1 MLGVLA
7 NTAAVIAGAL
17 IGVLL
22 NKGINKRIA
31 DGVMAAV
38 GMCVIYIGIT
48 GAMNGKNTLV
58 LVLSVAIGTF
68 IGSAI
73 DIDSK
78 LSLFAKK
85 VESKFK
91 NKSSKT
97 DEPVASTPI
106 ADAFV
111 ASTLLF
117 CIGAMTVV
125 GSLQAGLTGDNT
137 TLFIKS
143 ILDFISAIVFTS
155 TMGIGVIFSSIPVFI
170 LQGGIA
176 LVAHVISPL
185 LTDAVI
191 AEITC
196 AGSVVIIALGLNL
209 IGVTKFKIANFL
221 PSIILPVALVPL
233 YELISSAISA
243 V

>member
-91 NKSSKT
+91 NKASKT
-97 DEPVASTPI
+97 DAPAASTPI

-155 TMGIGVIFSSIPVFI
+155 TMGIGVIFSSVPVFI